1 MKPTRGIGV
10 PSEVSREGER
20 RIWFLALT
28 VRRIRSGGR
37 VEEADEDE
45 DDEEL
50 DVLVVDIVLKLL
62 LDAPKFCVENVA

>member
-1 MKPTRGIGV
+1 M
-10 PSEVSREGER
+10 
-20 RIWFLALT
+20 
-28 VRRIRSGGR
+28 RRIRSGGR